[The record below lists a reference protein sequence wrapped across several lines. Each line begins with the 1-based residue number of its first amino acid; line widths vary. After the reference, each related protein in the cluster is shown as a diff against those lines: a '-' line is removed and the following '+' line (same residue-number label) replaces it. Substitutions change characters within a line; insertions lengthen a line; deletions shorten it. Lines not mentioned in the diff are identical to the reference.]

1 MNTPLQLLFN
11 KTFLHKVYNKKKLSI
26 SLNSVFYRELLS
38 LYNLTS
44 IIFII
49 LIRKKSQND
58 LHYKFQLI
66 HSFVQSLPCFHE
78 PANRLRFTFR
88 ASSGIEIPSASLRAC
103 HTLPA
108 LAPTIFLSIVV
119 FFLIN
124 KKEN

>member
-78 PANRLRFTFR
+78 PANRLPEPYFPH
-88 ASSGIEIPSASLRAC
+88 SGL
-103 HTLPA
+103 
-108 LAPTIFLSIVV
+108 LSISLIKGVPYFACV
-119 FFLIN
+119 GTYDFLIHSSLFFN
-124 KKEN
+124 YKKEN